1 MQIETPCPYCDKLF
15 PQFELA
21 SHVASCPRNKNRR
34 RTNAR
39 EQRKADRRGQ
49 SVAKTAEA
57 PPARRRPATPPE
69 EFSAGGAGAGLVPC
83 GHCGRSFAPDRI
95 GRHMEICQR
104 TSKKRVVFDSASQ
117 RAKGQEIFTR
127 APAGGGG
134 GGGGGGGA
142 RRGPKKPSKWRREHR
157 EFQNVLRSM
166 NGKAPLCPPAG
177 SSYPGGAM
185 AAEAEES
192 EAESGFVPC
201 PHCGRTFAP
210 LAAERHI
217 PKCANAFARPAPP
230 PHLRHAAAAMANEQ
244 PRWQSG
250 SSAAPAP
257 EPARA
262 PNTGGGGSG
271 RARQKPQQSGARA
284 TAAEQR
290 EQQRHAQAVLR
301 RQGAPQPVQQRR
313 PLTGTMGGRAP
324 RFQDERSQLGGSGD
338 QMRLQAAFM
347 GAGSR
352 TLLQRPSTSAGVEVS
367 SAYRPP
373 SSGGFGGAARRPPS
387 SGGAGLR
394 RSWSGA
400 DSSAGGLGGGAGGV
414 ANGYVVGQ
422 GPIRASADGRGIV
435 SMLSGGAAS
444 AAHRQAAQRWQQPRW
459 PNVYQQ

>member
-49 SVAKTAEA
+49 SVAKAAEA

-69 EFSAGGAGAGLVPC
+69 EFSAGGAGLVPC

-127 APAGGGG
+127 APAGGGRAG
-134 GGGGGGGA
+134 GGGGR

-166 NGKAPLCPPAG
+166 NGKAPLCPPAEA
-177 SSYPGGAM
+177 SYPGGGM

-250 SSAAPAP
+250 GSAAPAP

-262 PNTGGGGSG
+262 PNTGGGSG
-271 RARQKPQQSGARA
+271 RVRQKPQQSGARA

-301 RQGAPQPVQQRR
+301 RQGAPQPQPAQQRR

-324 RFQDERSQLGGSGD
+324 RFPDERSQLGGSGD

-367 SAYRPP
+367 STYRPP